1 MNLKLTQYLIGGI
14 LLCCMSSAPFSIAN
28 AYDFSSGV
36 FDFQKKLAKKG
47 DPQAQYKL
55 ANMYENG
62 QGVKVDLN
70 AAVEWYKKSAAQ
82 NYSAAKMR
90 LTYVDIK
97 TNGYQKTKHET
108 WLKKLQS
115 DAANNDGESLFLL
128 ATMHKTGS
136 VVKKDLNKSA
146 SLFKRATNKN
156 IPGAEAEY
164 EAVNALLYDEKAE
177 TRKANQQ
184 KKTQADIAK
193 KEKAK
198 QDKLTLEKKR
208 AAEKRKKSLAAQQAA
223 SRDRSNTEKK
233 RKARERDIAAQK
245 KRSAEESNRLKE
257 EQRALHAEKKAA
269 EEAQNK
275 AKKEEKPLVDKSMC
289 KGKKARFLTTC
300 R

>member
-1 MNLKLTQYLIGGI
+1 MISKLTQFLIGGI
-14 LLCCMSSAPFSIAN
+14 LLCCLSSAPLSIAN
-28 AYDFSSGV
+28 AYNFSSGV
-36 FDFQKKLAKKG
+36 FEFQQKLAKKG

-62 QGVKVDLN
+62 QGVKVDLKT
-70 AAVEWYKKSAAQ
+70 AVEWYKKSAAQ
-82 NYSAAKMR
+82 NYPAAKMR

-97 TNGYQKTKHET
+97 TNGYQKAKHEA

-136 VVKKDLNKSA
+136 VVKKDLSKSA

-164 EAVNALLYDEKAE
+164 EAVNALLYAEKAK

-184 KKTQADIAK
+184 KKAQAEIAK

-198 QDKLTLEKKR
+198 QEKLALEKKR
-208 AAEKRKKSLAAQQAA
+208 AAEKRKKSLAAQQAN
-223 SRDRSNTEKK
+223 RDRSNAEKK
-233 RKARERDIAAQK
+233 RKAREKEIAAQR
-245 KRSAEESNRLKE
+245 KRSEETNRKKE
-257 EQRALHAEKKAA
+257 QQRATQAEKKSDKNEAKE
-269 EEAQNK
+269 EEA
-275 AKKEEKPLVDKSMC
+275 PLVDKSIC

>member
-1 MNLKLTQYLIGGI
+1 MLPKQRS
-14 LLCCMSSAPFSIAN
+14 SSAPFSIAN

-70 AAVEWYKKSAAQ
+70 IATEWYKKSAAQ
-82 NYSAAKMR
+82 NYPAAKMR
-90 LTYVDIK
+90 LTYVDVK
-97 TNGYQKTKHET
+97 TNGYQKEKHEV

-136 VVKKDLNKSA
+136 VVKKDLSKSA
-146 SLFKRATNKN
+146 NLFKRATNKN
-156 IPGAEAEY
+156 VPGAEAEY
-164 EAVNALLYDEKAE
+164 EQVNALLYDEK
-177 TRKANQQ
+177 TKNKKSNQQ
-184 KKTQADIAK
+184 KKAQADLAK

-198 QDKLTLEKKR
+198 QDKLALEKKK
-208 AAEKRKKSLAAQQAA
+208 AAEKRKKSLAAQQAN
-223 SRDRSNTEKK
+223 RDRSNAEKK
-233 RKARERDIAAQK
+233 RKAREITAQK
-245 KRSAEESNRLKE
+245 KRSAEEANRKKAD
-257 EQRALHAEKKAA
+257 QRTLQAEKKAT
-269 EEAQNK
+269 EET
-275 AKKEEKPLVDKSMC
+275 KEEKPLVDKSMC